1 MSENKPENAGTPGS
15 PSSPAPS
22 GANAGVPS
30 SAAPGVPTPGTT
42 PVEPAASLPPSHE
55 DAIQSPMKDIAA
67 KSAGEG
73 ATASASPVLPVA
85 PATGTARSTSL
96 PDDASA
102 NAHLASTPSEAAEE
116 AAVRSSTDDPDS
128 ASAVTPTDPQ
138 SARQRDAA
146 EARSS
151 AAASTAKQEA
161 AVHERDARHGR
172 GHSESVTST
181 NAEPAAA
188 TKTVPPVAPTLA
200 SSDPIAG
207 ELTTTIE
214 AEDVAAT
221 EADAAP
227 ASRPAGAP
235 PPGFGAA
242 PDFTATNP
250 PPPNALPPSPPRY
263 LKQNDSAWT
272 VFGRIIAAR
281 ARQLFDRAG
290 QRITQRTLRIGVS
303 ARIFHP
309 EPGAKGLRGKTLQ
322 YLEESIAHWVMSRD
336 VLVFMIPTVGH
347 QGMLHPSNIRLR
359 DYAKHLDGLLLQGG
373 ADVSPQSYA
382 EAATSHEWPGDR
394 VRDMYELELLHEF
407 IESGK
412 PVLGVC
418 RGCQLINVAFGGTLY
433 QDIAT
438 DVPTAG
444 AHVNEN
450 YDQHRHGIHFPD
462 GSTLVNMFP
471 GRRDAIVNSIHHQ
484 AVKTLGR
491 DLNIEA
497 VSASDGIIE
506 AVRYRRAPFVM
517 GVQWHPEFHRAGG
530 PELLDC
536 TPLLD
541 TFLRVARETR
551 F

>member
-1 MSENKPENAGTPGS
+1 MSENNSDNAGIPG
-15 PSSPAPS
+15 APS
-22 GANAGVPS
+22 KAGVPG
-30 SAAPGVPTPGTT
+30 AASPSTSQPGAAGPPPAPTP
-42 PVEPAASLPPSHE
+42 
-55 DAIQSPMKDIAA
+55 
-67 KSAGEG
+67 
-73 ATASASPVLPVA
+73 
-85 PATGTARSTSL
+85 
-96 PDDASA
+96 
-102 NAHLASTPSEAAEE
+102 
-116 AAVRSSTDDPDS
+116 
-128 ASAVTPTDPQ
+128 TPTP
-138 SARQRDAA
+138 AK
-146 EARSS
+146 
-151 AAASTAKQEA
+151 AAASTDAPESASNVTPENAAAAQRRETEQARASAAQATAQQEA
-161 AVHERDARHGR
+161 AAR
-172 GHSESVTST
+172 VQTVVT
-181 NAEPAAA
+181 NAERAAA
-188 TKTVPPVAPTLA
+188 TAASPAVP
-200 SSDPIAG
+200 G
-207 ELTTTIE
+207 G
-214 AEDVAAT
+214 AT
-221 EADAAP
+221 AAP
-227 ASRPAGAP
+227 VGGEPDGTLGAGAVDRSAKGSP
-235 PPGFGAA
+235 PPGFGSA
-242 PDFTATNP
+242 PDFGAYNP
-250 PPPNALPPSPPRY
+250 PPASAYPPAPPAY
-263 LKQNDSAWT
+263 LRQSDSAWS
-272 VFGRIIAAR
+272 VFGRVVAAR

-290 QRITQRTLRIGVS
+290 RRITQRTLRIGVS

-382 EAATSHEWPGDR
+382 EVATRPEWPGDR

-433 QDIAT
+433 QDIAS

-444 AHVNEN
+444 VHVNEH
-450 YDQHRHGIHFPD
+450 YDQHRHSVHFPE

-471 GRRDAIVNSIHHQ
+471 GRREAIVNSIHHQ
-484 AVKTLGR
+484 AVNQLGR

-497 VSASDGIIE
+497 VSATDGIIE

>member
-1 MSENKPENAGTPGS
+1 MSENKPENAGTTGS
-15 PSSPAPS
+15 PQPA
-22 GANAGVPS
+22 S
-30 SAAPGVPTPGTT
+30 SAQGST
-42 PVEPAASLPPSHE
+42 PVEPAASLPPAHE
-55 DAIQSPMKDIAA
+55 DATQSAA
-67 KSAGEG
+67 KD
-73 ATASASPVLPVA
+73 TSP
-85 PATGTARSTSL
+85 S
-96 PDDASA
+96 
-102 NAHLASTPSEAAEE
+102 AEE
-116 AAVRSSTDDPDS
+116 ATARSSTDDPLS
-128 ASAVTPTDPQ
+128 ASALTPADPRA
-138 SARQRDAA
+138 ARLRDAA
-146 EARSS
+146 EARS
-151 AAASTAKQEA
+151 AAAESTARQEA
-161 AVHERDARHGR
+161 AVHEREARRAGTRSAGATTVKADPVVKPTVASADQPHASSIGTVDIATD
-172 GHSESVTST
+172 EEIAT
-181 NAEPAAA
+181 EEAAA
-188 TKTVPPVAPTLA
+188 RTARA
-200 SSDPIAG
+200 AG
-207 ELTTTIE
+207 
-214 AEDVAAT
+214 
-221 EADAAP
+221 
-227 ASRPAGAP
+227 SP

-242 PDFTATNP
+242 PDFSATNP

-263 LKQNDSAWT
+263 LRQGDSAWS

-373 ADVSPQSYA
+373 ADLSPQSYQEIA
-382 EAATSHEWPGDR
+382 SSPEWPGDR

-438 DVPTAG
+438 DVPTAN
-444 AHVNEN
+444 AHVNED
-450 YDQHRHGIHFPD
+450 YDQHRHGVHFPD
-462 GSTLVNMFP
+462 GSTLLNMFP

-497 VSASDGIIE
+497 VSAQDGIIE

>member
-1 MSENKPENAGTPGS
+1 MSENKSNESNGSITPGTPGTG
-15 PSSPAPS
+15 SPAADSS
-22 GANAGVPS
+22 GSIPGSHTPAVPPAS
-30 SAAPGVPTPGTT
+30 STKRSDIP
-42 PVEPAASLPPSHE
+42 PAATRPAQQPSPQP
-55 DAIQSPMKDIAA
+55 DQK
-67 KSAGEG
+67 
-73 ATASASPVLPVA
+73 ATAAE
-85 PATGTARSTSL
+85 R
-96 PDDASA
+96 
-102 NAHLASTPSEAAEE
+102 ASTDA
-116 AAVRSSTDDPDS
+116 PDS
-128 ASAVTPTDPQ
+128 ASTVEPVDTAKAQRDDAAAARASAAKATAQQEAVARETTRSASSANKTLDAKANLAAQVETATEAEASLAAEVENATEAQ
-138 SARQRDAA
+138 SAEA
-146 EARSS
+146 EAASVTES
-151 AAASTAKQEA
+151 AA
-161 AVHERDARHGR
+161 
-172 GHSESVTST
+172 ESVTSK
-181 NAEPAAA
+181 P
-188 TKTVPPVAPTLA
+188 A
-200 SSDPIAG
+200 SS
-207 ELTTTIE
+207 L
-214 AEDVAAT
+214 
-221 EADAAP
+221 
-227 ASRPAGAP
+227 P
-235 PPGFGAA
+235 PEFTAA
-242 PDFTATNP
+242 PDFGTFRP
-250 PPPNALPPSPPRY
+250 PPIPPDAPDMKAPPAY
-263 LKQNDSAWT
+263 LRQSDSAWS
-272 VFGRIIAAR
+272 VFGRVIKAR
-281 ARQLFDRAG
+281 ARQIFDRAG

-359 DYAKHLDGLLLQGG
+359 DYAKQLDGLLLQGG
-373 ADVSPQSYA
+373 ADVSPQSYT
-382 EAATSHEWPGDR
+382 EAATRHEWPGDR

-407 IESGK
+407 IEAGK

-444 AHVNEN
+444 VHVNEQ
-450 YDQHRHGIHFPD
+450 YDQHRHPIRFPD

-471 GRRDAIVNSIHHQ
+471 GHREALVNSIHHQ
-484 AVKTLGR
+484 AVKTIGR

-497 VSASDGIIE
+497 VSAHDGIIE

-530 PELLDC
+530 DELLDC

>member
-1 MSENKPENAGTPGS
+1 MSDKPENAGTTGS
-15 PSSPAPS
+15 PQPSSPAPS
-22 GANAGVPS
+22 GTP
-30 SAAPGVPTPGTT
+30 AAPAP
-42 PVEPAASLPPSHE
+42 SLPPSHE
-55 DAIQSPMKDIAA
+55 DATQSAA
-67 KSAGEG
+67 KD
-73 ATASASPVLPVA
+73 TSP
-85 PATGTARSTSL
+85 
-96 PDDASA
+96 
-102 NAHLASTPSEAAEE
+102 AAEE
-116 AAVRSSTDDPDS
+116 ATARSSTDDPIS
-128 ASAVTPTDPQ
+128 ASSVTREDPRT
-138 SARQRDAA
+138 ARLREAA
-146 EARSS
+146 EARS
-151 AAASTAKQEA
+151 AAAESTARQEA
-161 AVHERDARHGR
+161 AVHEREARRAGTR
-172 GHSESVTST
+172 PVGATTVKP
-181 NAEPAAA
+181 EPAVKPTAA
-188 TKTVPPVAPTLA
+188 
-200 SSDPIAG
+200 AG
-207 ELTTTIE
+207 EPLVGGGLS
-214 AEDVAAT
+214 AADVATDGEIAT
-221 EADAAP
+221 EETAARATRAP
-227 ASRPAGAP
+227 GSP

-242 PDFTATNP
+242 PDFSATNP

-263 LKQNDSAWT
+263 LKQSDSAWS
-272 VFGRIIAAR
+272 VFGRIVAAR

-373 ADVSPQSYA
+373 ADVSPQTYA
-382 EAATSHEWPGDR
+382 ETASSHEWPGDR

-407 IESGK
+407 VESGK

-438 DVPTAG
+438 DVPTAN

-450 YDQHRHGIHFPD
+450 YDQHRHGVHFPD
-462 GSTLVNMFP
+462 GSTLLNMFP

>member
-1 MSENKPENAGTPGS
+1 MYAGLPPIRSLADNESVSIRSRARRVRTNVMSENTPPTAGKPGS
-15 PSSPAPS
+15 PSSSTGLP
-22 GANAGVPS
+22 GVSDSATKATSAASS
-30 SAAPGVPTPGTT
+30 SA
-42 PVEPAASLPPSHE
+42 SLTS
-55 DAIQSPMKDIAA
+55 
-67 KSAGEG
+67 SAG
-73 ATASASPVLPVA
+73 AAVHVATDTASQ
-85 PATGTARSTSL
+85 
-96 PDDASA
+96 
-102 NAHLASTPSEAAEE
+102 ASTAGSAGAATLREE
-116 AAVRSSTDDPDS
+116 AAQARAAAQETAAQETRAQEARAQ
-128 ASAVTPTDPQ
+128 ASAGA
-138 SARQRDAA
+138 ARAG
-146 EARSS
+146 SS
-151 AAASTAKQEA
+151 S
-161 AVHERDARHGR
+161 
-172 GHSESVTST
+172 
-181 NAEPAAA
+181 
-188 TKTVPPVAPTLA
+188 
-200 SSDPIAG
+200 
-207 ELTTTIE
+207 
-214 AEDVAAT
+214 
-221 EADAAP
+221 
-227 ASRPAGAP
+227 GAP
-235 PPGFGAA
+235 PPGFGAQ
-242 PDFTATNP
+242 PDFDTPRP
-250 PPPNALPPSPPRY
+250 PPANALPSAPPAY
-263 LKQNDSAWT
+263 LKQTDSAWS
-272 VFGRIIAAR
+272 VFGRTVAAR
-281 ARQLFDRAG
+281 ARRLFDRAG

-309 EPGAKGLRGKTLQ
+309 EPGALGLRGKTLQ

-382 EAATSHEWPGDR
+382 ETAMRPEWPGDR

-433 QDIAT
+433 QDIAS

-444 AHVNEN
+444 IHVSEH
-450 YDQHRHGIHFPD
+450 YDQHRHAVRFPD
-462 GSTLVNMFP
+462 GSTLASMFP
-471 GRRDAIVNSIHHQ
+471 GRSEAVVNSIHHQ
-484 AVKTLGR
+484 AVKALGR

-506 AVRYRRAPFVM
+506 AVRYRRAPFVV

>member
-1 MSENKPENAGTPGS
+1 MSENQPENAGTTGASLPVPG
-15 PSSPAPS
+15 SPAPS
-22 GANAGVPS
+22 
-30 SAAPGVPTPGTT
+30 TT
-42 PVEPAASLPPSHE
+42 PVTGAAPSAAAASLPPSHE
-55 DAIQSPMKDIAA
+55 DAA
-67 KSAGEG
+67 
-73 ATASASPVLPVA
+73 ASPAADSPS
-85 PATGTARSTSL
+85 PA
-96 PDDASA
+96 DAQ
-102 NAHLASTPSEAAEE
+102 
-116 AAVRSSTDDPDS
+116 AAVRASTDDPLG
-128 ASAVTPTDPQ
+128 ASTVTPSDPRT
-138 SARQRDAA
+138 ARQRDAA
-146 EARSS
+146 EARSA
-151 AAASTAKQEA
+151 AAASTAQQEA
-161 AVHERDARHGR
+161 AVHEREARRAG
-172 GHSESVTST
+172 GHAASAETGAKAEAAQPQST
-181 NAEPAAA
+181 
-188 TKTVPPVAPTLA
+188 
-200 SSDPIAG
+200 
-207 ELTTTIE
+207 
-214 AEDVAAT
+214 
-221 EADAAP
+221 AAP
-227 ASRPAGAP
+227 ASATADTSGTAEAAGATTGATPAAEDAATARPAGAP

-242 PDFTATNP
+242 PDFSATNP
-250 PPPNALPPSPPRY
+250 PPPNAFPPSPPRY
-263 LKQNDSAWT
+263 LRQSDSAWS

-336 VLVFMIPTVGH
+336 VIVFMIPTVGH

-373 ADVSPQSYA
+373 ADVSPQTYA
-382 EAATSHEWPGDR
+382 ETAISHEWPGDR

-407 IESGK
+407 VESGK

-450 YDQHRHGIHFPD
+450 YDQHRHGVHFPD
-462 GSTLVNMFP
+462 GSTLLNMFP

>member
-1 MSENKPENAGTPGS
+1 MSENNSGSAGVPGAPSSGQPGVTGPAPTPTPAKEAVSTDSPESASNVTPENAAAAAQRREAEQARASAAQATARQEAAARVQS
-15 PSSPAPS
+15 IVSNAERAAATAASPAIDEA
-22 GANAGVPS
+22 GAAGTG
-30 SAAPGVPTPGTT
+30 SAAPVGGEPDGT
-42 PVEPAASLPPSHE
+42 L
-55 DAIQSPMKDIAA
+55 
-67 KSAGEG
+67 G
-73 ATASASPVLPVA
+73 ATAKKS
-85 PATGTARSTSL
+85 
-96 PDDASA
+96 
-102 NAHLASTPSEAAEE
+102 
-116 AAVRSSTDDPDS
+116 
-128 ASAVTPTDPQ
+128 
-138 SARQRDAA
+138 
-146 EARSS
+146 
-151 AAASTAKQEA
+151 
-161 AVHERDARHGR
+161 
-172 GHSESVTST
+172 
-181 NAEPAAA
+181 
-188 TKTVPPVAPTLA
+188 
-200 SSDPIAG
+200 
-207 ELTTTIE
+207 
-214 AEDVAAT
+214 
-221 EADAAP
+221 
-227 ASRPAGAP
+227 GAP
-235 PPGFGAA
+235 PPGFGSA
-242 PDFTATNP
+242 PDFSAYNP
-250 PPPNALPPSPPRY
+250 PPANAIPPGPPAY
-263 LKQNDSAWT
+263 LKQNDSAWS
-272 VFGRIIAAR
+272 VFGRIVAAR
-281 ARQLFDRAG
+281 ARQIFDRAG
-290 QRITQRTLRIGVS
+290 RRITQRTLRIGVS

-373 ADVSPQSYA
+373 ADVSPQTYA
-382 EAATSHEWPGDR
+382 EVATRPEWPGDR

-433 QDIAT
+433 QDIAS

-444 AHVNEN
+444 VHVNEH
-450 YDQHRHGIHFPD
+450 YDQHRHAVHFPE

-471 GRRDAIVNSIHHQ
+471 GRREAIVNSIHHQ
-484 AVKTLGR
+484 AVNQLGR

-497 VSASDGIIE
+497 VSATDGIIE

-541 TFLRVARETR
+541 MFLRVARETR

>member
-1 MSENKPENAGTPGS
+1 MSENKPDNAGQPGNP
-15 PSSPAPS
+15 PSSSASPAP
-22 GANAGVPS
+22 VPS
-30 SAAPGVPTPGTT
+30 GTPTRVSELP
-42 PVEPAASLPPSHE
+42 EPAASLPLSHE
-55 DAIQSPMKDIAA
+55 DAIQSPVKDPV
-67 KSAGEG
+67 
-73 ATASASPVLPVA
+73 ASP
-85 PATGTARSTSL
+85 
-96 PDDASA
+96 
-102 NAHLASTPSEAAEE
+102 AE
-116 AAVRSSTDDPDS
+116 R
-128 ASAVTPTDPQ
+128 SAVPTVTPAGAQTAQ
-138 SARQRDAA
+138 QRDAA

-151 AAASTAKQEA
+151 AAASVAKQEA
-161 AVHERDARHGR
+161 AVHENEPPRARMH
-172 GHSESVTST
+172 
-181 NAEPAAA
+181 AAN
-188 TKTVPPVAPTLA
+188 PA
-200 SSDPIAG
+200 SSLENSAPIEG
-207 ELTTTIE
+207 ELIT
-214 AEDVAAT
+214 AT
-221 EADAAP
+221 DDATVVEEAP
-227 ASRPAGAP
+227 ASTARRPGSP

-242 PDFTATNP
+242 PDFSATNP

-263 LKQNDSAWT
+263 LKHNDSAWS

-382 EAATSHEWPGDR
+382 EQASSHEWPGDR

-444 AHVNEN
+444 THVNEN

-462 GSTLVNMFP
+462 GSTLANMFP

>member
-1 MSENKPENAGTPGS
+1 MSENKPENAGTPGT
-15 PSSPAPS
+15 PSPS
-22 GANAGVPS
+22 GAPAEVSKPEVSQSAGS
-30 SAAPGVPTPGTT
+30 QAAGSQADT
-42 PVEPAASLPPSHE
+42 ASTSPKVTLPPSHE
-55 DAIQSPMKDIAA
+55 DSVQSPLKDL
-67 KSAGEG
+67 S
-73 ATASASPVLPVA
+73 A
-85 PATGTARSTSL
+85 PAV
-96 PDDASA
+96 
-102 NAHLASTPSEAAEE
+102 TPSPAAEA
-116 AAVRSSTDDPDS
+116 AAVRSSTDDPAS
-128 ASAVTPTDPQ
+128 ASSVTPTDPKAAQ
-138 SARQRDAA
+138 QRDAA
-146 EARSS
+146 EARASAAESTARQEAYAQQETQTKQLRDAARAGPAAAPRAAEAAS
-151 AAASTAKQEA
+151 AAAANA
-161 AVHERDARHGR
+161 
-172 GHSESVTST
+172 
-181 NAEPAAA
+181 NAES
-188 TKTVPPVAPTLA
+188 A
-200 SSDPIAG
+200 SS
-207 ELTTTIE
+207 
-214 AEDVAAT
+214 
-221 EADAAP
+221 AP
-227 ASRPAGAP
+227 SGARAGAGSV

-263 LKQNDSAWT
+263 LKQTDSAWS

-281 ARQLFDRAG
+281 ARQIFDRAG
-290 QRITQRTLRIGVS
+290 RRITQRTLRIGVS

-359 DYAKHLDGLLLQGG
+359 DYAKNLDGLLLQGG

-382 EAATSHEWPGDR
+382 EQATSPEWPGDR

-444 AHVNEN
+444 AHVNEH

-462 GSTLVNMFP
+462 GSTLANMFP

-497 VSASDGIIE
+497 VSAADGIIE

>member
-22 GANAGVPS
+22 GANAGAPS
-30 SAAPGVPTPGTT
+30 SAAPGAPQPGAT

-55 DAIQSPMKDIAA
+55 DAIQSPMKDIVA
-67 KSAGEG
+67 KAAGEG
-73 ATASASPVLPVA
+73 ATAAASSASPVASTV
-85 PATGTARSTSL
+85 RSTAL
-96 PDDASA
+96 PDDSTADGQVASA
-102 NAHLASTPSEAAEE
+102 QSEAAET

-138 SARQRDAA
+138 TARRRDAA

-161 AVHERDARHGR
+161 AVHEREARHGR
-172 GHSESVTST
+172 AHYE
-181 NAEPAAA
+181 AAA
-188 TKTVPPVAPTLA
+188 TTKTVPPVAPTLA
-200 SSDPIAG
+200 SSDPVAG
-207 ELTTTIE
+207 KLTTTTV
-214 AEDVAAT
+214 AEDVVAEDVT
-221 EADAAP
+221 ETDTAS

-373 ADVSPQSYA
+373 ADVSPQTYA
-382 EAATSHEWPGDR
+382 EEATSHEWPGDR

-407 IESGK
+407 VESGK

-462 GSTLVNMFP
+462 GSTLANMFP

>member
-1 MSENKPENAGTPGS
+1 MPKP
-15 PSSPAPS
+15 
-22 GANAGVPS
+22 GALPD
-30 SAAPGVPTPGTT
+30 
-42 PVEPAASLPPSHE
+42 EPAASLPPSHE
-55 DAIQSPMKDIAA
+55 DAIQSPMKDIASKA
-67 KSAGEG
+67 
-73 ATASASPVLPVA
+73 A
-85 PATGTARSTSL
+85 PARPAASS
-96 PDDASA
+96 DDAPA
-102 NAHLASTPSEAAEE
+102 NVHVASTGSDEAASEAAEE

-128 ASAVTPTDPQ
+128 ASAVTPSDPQ
-138 SARQRDAA
+138 TARQRDAA

-151 AAASTAKQEA
+151 AAQSTAKQEA
-161 AVHERDARHGR
+161 AVHEREARQGGVHA
-172 GHSESVTST
+172 ESI
-181 NAEPAAA
+181 AAA
-188 TKTVPPVAPTLA
+188 KKVPPIAPSLA
-200 SSDPIAG
+200 SSDAVAG
-207 ELTTTIE
+207 ELTKTPLI
-214 AEDVAAT
+214 EDVVDAETVEAAAT
-221 EADAAP
+221 TAG
-227 ASRPAGAP
+227 RPGSP
-235 PPGFGAA
+235 PPGFGSA
-242 PDFTATNP
+242 PDFGATNP

-263 LKQNDSAWT
+263 LKQSDSAWT

-336 VLVFMIPTVGH
+336 VIVFMIPTVGH

-382 EAATSHEWPGDR
+382 ESANNHEWPGDR

-462 GSTLVNMFP
+462 GSTLTNMFP

>member
-1 MSENKPENAGTPGS
+1 MSENKSSNAGQTGHEPPAAGSSGTVEGPGAIA
-15 PSSPAPS
+15 PTSSVRPDLPAGTAP
-22 GANAGVPS
+22 GRHA
-30 SAAPGVPTPGTT
+30 SAAERASTDAPASAST
-42 PVEPAASLPPSHE
+42 VEPVDTAAAQRA
-55 DAIQSPMKDIAA
+55 DAAQAR
-67 KSAGEG
+67 
-73 ATASASPVLPVA
+73 ATASHEPLGGKSSLAAEIES
-85 PATGTARSTSL
+85 ATEAQAAEAETVVE
-96 PDDASA
+96 
-102 NAHLASTPSEAAEE
+102 STPS
-116 AAVRSSTDDPDS
+116 
-128 ASAVTPTDPQ
+128 
-138 SARQRDAA
+138 
-146 EARSS
+146 
-151 AAASTAKQEA
+151 
-161 AVHERDARHGR
+161 
-172 GHSESVTST
+172 
-181 NAEPAAA
+181 
-188 TKTVPPVAPTLA
+188 
-200 SSDPIAG
+200 
-207 ELTTTIE
+207 
-214 AEDVAAT
+214 
-221 EADAAP
+221 
-227 ASRPAGAP
+227 RPAVSLP
-235 PPGFGAA
+235 SDFTAA
-242 PDFTATNP
+242 PDFGASRP
-250 PPPNALPPSPPRY
+250 PPIPPNASNEQQGQPAY
-263 LKQNDSAWT
+263 LRQNDSAWS
-272 VFGRIIAAR
+272 VMGRVIAAR
-281 ARQLFDRAG
+281 ARQIFDRAG
-290 QRITQRTLRIGVS
+290 HRITQRTLRIGVS

-373 ADVSPQSYA
+373 ADVSPQSYT
-382 EAATSHEWPGDR
+382 EAATRHEWPGDR

-444 AHVNEN
+444 VHVNEQ
-450 YDQHRHGIHFPD
+450 YDQHRHPIRFPD

-471 GRRDAIVNSIHHQ
+471 GRRDAVVNSIHHQ
-484 AVKTLGR
+484 AVRTLGR

-530 PELLDC
+530 DELLDC